1 MVRILLRVRPIE
13 PGGWKQEKK
22 MLRKATVIPNED
34 ASAEHFGEGR
44 VRVHTASVLAAHDS
58 SV

>member
-1 MVRILLRVRPIE
+1 MVHILMSVRPVE
-13 PGGWKQEKK
+13 PGGWRQEKK

-44 VRVHTASVLAAHDS
+44 VSVHTASVLAAHHS